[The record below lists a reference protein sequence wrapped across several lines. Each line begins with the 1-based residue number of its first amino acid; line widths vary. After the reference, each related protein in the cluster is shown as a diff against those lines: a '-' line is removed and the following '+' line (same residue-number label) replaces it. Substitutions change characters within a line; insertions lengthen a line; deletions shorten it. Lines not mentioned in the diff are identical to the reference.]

1 MARSATDFAEHN
13 AQRTVQATNYG
24 MSWLR
29 EIADQ
34 NLNQSKITADSWL
47 TVTRKAVEA
56 LDQQASAIRQQ
67 SMVVAEETLSNT
79 FDFLHRLSRMKDPHE
94 FAQIQSD
101 FVSRQAQIVGDQT
114 KEFGQTIMK
123 GASEITEITETSVAR
138 TENTR
143 RNRPEAA

>member
-13 AQRTVQATNYG
+13 TQRAVQATNYG

-34 NLNQSKITADSWL
+34 NLNQSKAAADSWL

-56 LDQQASAIRQQ
+56 LDQQASAIREQ

-94 FAQIQSD
+94 LAQIQSE

-123 GASEITEITETSVAR
+123 GASEVTETTLAR
-138 TENTR
+138 TENTM

>member
-1 MARSATDFAEHN
+1 MARSATDFAKHN

-34 NLNQSKITADSWL
+34 TLSQSKAAANSWL

-67 SMVVAEETLSNT
+67 SVVVAEETLSNT

-94 FAQIQSD
+94 FAQAQSE

-123 GASEITEITETSVAR
+123 GASEAPETSFAR
-138 TENTR
+138 TENTMR
-143 RNRPEAA
+143 HRPEAA